1 MATGPRAVQS
11 PALPASSAVWGQPGE
26 GQPVCPPRAQGQG
39 GASAATSSP
48 TPSQVHVRG
57 PTVYPRPALVQH
69 VLMKAGL
76 LWGSGFCL
84 IPRGRAWGE
93 RERRRDAST
102 RRDTAASEYLTG
114 T

>member
-39 GASAATSSP
+39 GASTATSSP